1 MQTSLCC
8 ARSPSAAFPVTPAD
22 IAYMLKTRR
31 LIMNK
36 SKPRFKSAAKSV
48 FRIPDRGGQLRFD
61 LLSFQV

>member
-22 IAYMLKTRR
+22 IAYMLKTLR

-36 SKPRFKSAAKSV
+36 SRPHFKSAAKSV
-48 FRIPDRGGQLRFD
+48 FRIPDGGGQLGFD
-61 LLSFQV
+61 LLSVQV